1 MHWCPVPSMNG
12 TGPYCCYCNRGG
24 ACLAIDMA
32 YISRPKSY
40 IFVRLSAPHA
50 FLGQLPAEGRLRPA
64 GQPAPPG
71 RVWAASPPYGR
82 LRRPALRA
90 ALPSPGLVPLIP
102 PARSSSF
109 CCHCTG
115 AAGDLSREGLVQD
128 QAGAAGRPGFAGA
141 SGLRPLKPPSG
152 RFGLRPLPPRQP
164 SLCQQPL
171 PSLPHRAT
179 GKGK

>member
-1 MHWCPVPSMNG
+1 MSFGLNEYRTPHDVGFGYALNGTRQSPVPPADTVPPG
-12 TGPYCCYCNRGG
+12 TAPPAAAAGTAQSLPQ
-24 ACLAIDMA
+24 
-32 YISRPKSY
+32 ISRSRP
-40 IFVRLSAPHA
+40 
-50 FLGQLPAEGRLRPA
+50 LPP
-64 GQPAPPG
+64 
-71 RVWAASPPYGR
+71 AASAAGTAGNPKIASNDPPH
-82 LRRPALRA
+82 
-90 ALPSPGLVPLIP
+90 P

>member
-90 ALPSPGLVPLIP
+90 SSPHRGSST
-102 PARSSSF
+102 PA
-109 CCHCTG
+109 
-115 AAGDLSREGLVQD
+115 
-128 QAGAAGRPGFAGA
+128 
-141 SGLRPLKPPSG
+141 KK
-152 RFGLRPLPPRQP
+152 RPLPEPLFFYSLLNSVSRRP
-164 SLCQQPL
+164 SLRSSAHWMFHSLAKSSRLL
-171 PSLPHRAT
+171 PFRSCTHLVSLVSVMVLGSASRLAIHRIYP
-179 GKGK
+179 

>member
-71 RVWAASPPYGR
+71 RIWADLGGFA
-82 LRRPALRA
+82 ALR
-90 ALPSPGLVPLIP
+90 P
-102 PARSSSF
+102 PA
-109 CCHCTG
+109 
-115 AAGDLSREGLVQD
+115 AAGPAGLLPP
-128 QAGAAGRPGFAGA
+128 PGF
-141 SGLRPLKPPSG
+141 LPHPTKK
-152 RFGLRPLPPRQP
+152 RPLPEPLFFYSLLNSVSRRP
-164 SLCQQPL
+164 SLRSSAHWIFHSLAKSSRLL
-171 PSLPHRAT
+171 PFRSCTHLVSLVSVMVLGSASRLAIHRIYP
-179 GKGK
+179 

>member
-24 ACLAIDMA
+24 ACLAIDTA

-71 RVWAASPPYGR
+71 RIWAASPPYGR

-90 ALPSPGLVPLIP
+90 PAPCTDPLIP
-102 PARSSSF
+102 
-109 CCHCTG
+109 
-115 AAGDLSREGLVQD
+115 
-128 QAGAAGRPGFAGA
+128 
-141 SGLRPLKPPSG
+141 KK
-152 RFGLRPLPPRQP
+152 RPLPEPLFFYSLLNSVSRRP
-164 SLCQQPL
+164 SLRSSAHWIFHSLAKSSRLL
-171 PSLPHRAT
+171 PFRSCTHLVSLVSVMVLGSASRLAIHRIYP
-179 GKGK
+179 